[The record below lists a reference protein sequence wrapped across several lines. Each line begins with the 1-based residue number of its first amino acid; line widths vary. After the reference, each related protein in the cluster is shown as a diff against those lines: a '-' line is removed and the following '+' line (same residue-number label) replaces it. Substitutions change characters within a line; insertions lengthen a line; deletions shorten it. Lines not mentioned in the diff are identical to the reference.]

1 MSFQLRETVKADL
14 PAIKLLYKAVAANPR
29 GIARSEAEITDAYV
43 NYLWEG
49 IQADGLGMVV
59 FDGERL
65 IGEIHAS
72 KKGLG
77 IFDHILSHL
86 TIGVHPDY
94 QGKGLGK
101 MLFQH
106 FLASVVKER
115 PEIYRV
121 ELEARASNVAG
132 LKLYESQGFVLEG
145 RMINQTKNLDG
156 SHEDGV
162 MYAWFNPA
170 YSADL

>member
-1 MSFQLRETVKADL
+1 MKFQIRHTTKADL
-14 PAIKLLYKAVAANPR
+14 TAIKELYKAVATNQR
-29 GIARSEAEITDAYV
+29 GIARSEAEITDKYINQV
-43 NYLWEG
+43 WEG
-49 IQADGLGMVV
+49 IQAEGLGMLVL
-59 FDGERL
+59 DEERV

-94 QGKGLGK
+94 QGKGVGK

-106 FLASVVKER
+106 FLAFVVKER
-115 PEIYRV
+115 PEISRV

-132 LKLYESQGFVLEG
+132 IKLYESQGFVLEG